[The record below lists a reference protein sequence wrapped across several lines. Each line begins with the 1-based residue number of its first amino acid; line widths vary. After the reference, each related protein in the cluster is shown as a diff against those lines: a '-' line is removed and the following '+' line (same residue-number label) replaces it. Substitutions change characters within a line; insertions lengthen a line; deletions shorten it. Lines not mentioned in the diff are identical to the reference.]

1 MTGATLGATRLVAEA
16 HARGEVAGVLALGG
30 SAGTAIGTSAMRAL
44 PIGVPKVMVSTVA
57 SGQVRPYVGDKDIL
71 MLNSVVDI
79 LGLNRISRTILGE
92 AARAMA
98 GLVLFADEAAAAT
111 ATDRPLVAVT
121 MFGVTTPCVMRRA
134 RSSKG
139 PATRC
144 SSSTPPATAGW
155 PWSP

>member
-30 SAGTAIGTSAMRAL
+30 SAGTTIGTSAMRAL

-98 GLVLFADEAAAAT
+98 GLVLFADEAAA
-111 ATDRPLVAVT
+111 RPRRT
-121 MFGVTTPCVMRRA
+121 GRWSPPPCSASRRRA
-134 RSSKG
+134 S
-139 PATRC
+139 
-144 SSSTPPATAGW
+144 
-155 PWSP
+155 